1 MDNRRGF
8 IKNAAKIGL
17 GYQLLFN
24 TPLELI
30 ANNRYKISSNDKINF
45 GVIGCK
51 GMGWSDMASILKNS
65 ETDCIALCDVDDT
78 VLQERSKNVKDITGK
93 KPKIYKDY
101 RKLLE
106 NKDIDAVV
114 IGTPDHW
121 HCLNLVDALS
131 ADKHIYCEKPISN
144 SIKEADIMLKA
155 SLEAKKCVQ
164 VGQWQ
169 RSGGQYKEAME
180 YLWSGKIG
188 KVRLV
193 KVWAYMGWYGWVD
206 DFKDT
211 ETPKGVD
218 YNMWLGPAPLRKFN
232 QNRFHGSFRWYWDYA
247 GGLMTDWGVHEID
260 IALWGMNAK
269 NPLSISA
276 GGGKFAYPSQDT
288 ETPDSLQTIYEYK
301 DFTMLWEHANGIDGG
316 NYGLAEGIAFI
327 GSKGTIVVNRTGW
340 EVIPE
345 KDHRNSKDLFIEKI
359 PRTTFDWDQVR
370 KKYGDPLDL
379 HTANFVDS
387 IKKNDA
393 SILNCGIES
402 GSQVSKVA
410 HMGNVAF
417 RSGSKIKWDEEKNN
431 FDNSSAN
438 NLITPKYNNGWEL
451 PKL

>member
-1 MDNRRGF
+1 
-8 IKNAAKIGL
+8 
-17 GYQLLFN
+17 
-24 TPLELI
+24 
-30 ANNRYKISSNDKINF
+30 
-45 GVIGCK
+45 
-51 GMGWSDMASILKNS
+51 MGWSDMRSILKNS
-65 ETDCIALCDVDDT
+65 ETDCLALCDVDDK
-78 VLQERSKNVKDITGK
+78 VLQERTENVKDITGK

-101 RKLLE
+101 RKLLD

-131 ADKHIYCEKPISN
+131 AGKHIYCEKPISN
-144 SIKEADIMLKA
+144 SIEEADIMLKA
-155 SLEAKKCVQ
+155 SLESKKCVQ

-169 RSGGQYKEAME
+169 RSGEQYKEAME

-206 DFKDT
+206 NFKDT
-211 ETPKGVD
+211 DTPKGVD
-218 YNMWLGPAPLRKFN
+218 YNMWLGPAPSRKFN

-247 GGLMTDWGVHEID
+247 GGLMTDWGVHD

-276 GGGKFAYPSQDT
+276 AGGKFAYPNQDT

-316 NYGLAEGIAFI
+316 NYGLDEGIAFI

-345 KDHRNSKDLFIEKI
+345 KDHRNGGDLFI
-359 PRTTFDWDQVR
+359 
-370 KKYGDPLDL
+370 
-379 HTANFVDS
+379 DS
-387 IKKNDA
+387 MKKNDP

-417 RSGSKIKWDEEKNN
+417 RSGSKIRWDEGKNI
-431 FDNSSAN
+431 FDNSVAN
-438 NLITPKYNNGWEL
+438 DLIIPKYNNGWNL
-451 PKL
+451 PSL

>member
-1 MDNRRGF
+1 MDNRREF
-8 IKNAAKIGL
+8 IKKAAKMGIGT
-17 GYQLLFN
+17 QFIFN

-30 ANNRYKISSNDKINF
+30 ANNRSKISLNDKINF
-45 GVIGCK
+45 GVIGCN
-51 GMGWSDMASILKNS
+51 GMGWSDMTSILKNS
-65 ETDCIALCDVDDT
+65 ETDCIALCDVDDK
-78 VLQERSKNVKDITGK
+78 VLEERSQNVKDITGK

-121 HCLNLVDALS
+121 HCLNLVDALH

-144 SIKEADIMLKA
+144 SIEEADIMLKA
-155 SLEAKKCVQ
+155 SIKAKKCVQ

-169 RSGGQYKEAME
+169 RSGGQYREALN
-180 YLWSGKIG
+180 YLWSGNIG

-206 DFKDT
+206 NLKDT
-211 ETPKGVD
+211 KTPKGVD
-218 YNMWLGPAPLRKFN
+218 YKMWLGPAPLRKFN
-232 QNRFHGSFRWYWDYA
+232 KNRFHGSFRWYWDYA

-276 GGGKFAYPSQDT
+276 AGGKFAYPNQDT
-288 ETPDSLQTIYEYK
+288 ETPDSLQTIYEYN
-301 DFTMLWEHANGIDGG
+301 DFTILWEHSNGIDGG
-316 NYGLAEGIAFI
+316 NYGLEEGIAFI
-327 GSKGTIVVNRTGW
+327 GSKGTIIVNRTGW

-345 KDHRNSKDLFIEKI
+345 KNHRNGGELFIEGV
-359 PRTTFDWDQVR
+359 PRTTSNWDEIR

-379 HTANFVDS
+379 HTKNFIDS
-387 IKKNDA
+387 IKKNDP

-402 GSQVSKVA
+402 GSQVSKIA
-410 HMGNVAF
+410 HMGNVAY
-417 RSGSKIKWDEEKNN
+417 RSGSKIRWNDKKNN
-431 FDNSSAN
+431 FDDSAAN
-438 NLITPKYNNGWEL
+438 NLIIPKYNNGWKL
-451 PKL
+451 PSL

>member
-1 MDNRRGF
+1 
-8 IKNAAKIGL
+8 
-17 GYQLLFN
+17 
-24 TPLELI
+24 
-30 ANNRYKISSNDKINF
+30 
-45 GVIGCK
+45 
-51 GMGWSDMASILKNS
+51 
-65 ETDCIALCDVDDT
+65 
-78 VLQERSKNVKDITGK
+78 
-93 KPKIYKDY
+93 
-101 RKLLE
+101 
-106 NKDIDAVV
+106 
-114 IGTPDHW
+114 
-121 HCLNLVDALS
+121 
-131 ADKHIYCEKPISN
+131 
-144 SIKEADIMLKA
+144 MLKA
-155 SLEAKKCVQ
+155 ASKKNKCIQ

-169 RSGGQYKEAME
+169 RSGGQYREAME

-206 DFKDT
+206 NYKDT

-232 QNRFHGSFRWYWDYA
+232 KNRFHGSFRWYWDYA

-276 GGGKFAYPSQDT
+276 AGGKFAYPDQDT

-316 NYGLAEGIAFI
+316 NYGLSEGIAFI

-345 KDHRNSKDLFIEKI
+345 KDHRNGGDLFIEEV
-359 PRTTFDWDQVR
+359 PRTTFNWDEVR
-370 KKYGDPLDL
+370 KKYGNALDL
-379 HTANFVDS
+379 HTENFIDS
-387 IKKNDA
+387 IKKNDP

-417 RSGSKIKWDEEKNN
+417 RSGSKIKWNEEKNN

-438 NLITPKYNNGWEL
+438 NLIVPKYNNGWNL
-451 PKL
+451 PSL

>member
-1 MDNRRGF
+1 MDDRRGF

-17 GYQLLFN
+17 GSQLLFN

-78 VLQERSKNVKDITGK
+78 VLKERSENVKDITGK

-101 RKLLE
+101 RKLLD

-144 SIKEADIMLKA
+144 SIEEADIMLKA

-211 ETPKGVD
+211 DTPKGVD

>member
-17 GYQLLFN
+17 GSQLLFN

-78 VLQERSKNVKDITGK
+78 VLKERSENVKDITGK

-101 RKLLE
+101 RKLLD

-144 SIKEADIMLKA
+144 SIEEADIMLKA

-211 ETPKGVD
+211 DTPKGVD

>member
-17 GYQLLFN
+17 GSQFLFS

-78 VLQERSKNVKDITGK
+78 VLKERSENVKDITGK

-101 RKLLE
+101 RKLLD

-144 SIKEADIMLKA
+144 SIEEADIMLKA

-169 RSGGQYKEAME
+169 RSGGQYKEAMD

-206 DFKDT
+206 NFKDT
-211 ETPKGVD
+211 DAPKGVD
-218 YNMWLGPAPLRKFN
+218 YSMWLGPAPLRKFN

>member
-1 MDNRRGF
+1 MDDRRGF

-17 GYQLLFN
+17 GSQLLFN

-78 VLQERSKNVKDITGK
+78 VLKERSENVKDITGK

-101 RKLLE
+101 RKLLD

-144 SIKEADIMLKA
+144 SIEEADIMLKA

-193 KVWAYMGWYGWVD
+193 KGWAYMGWYGWVD

-211 ETPKGVD
+211 DTPRGVD

-327 GSKGTIVVNRTGW
+327 GSKGTIVVNRTGL

-417 RSGSKIKWDEEKNN
+417 RSGAKIKWNEEKNN